1 MEKEENLVVGI
12 KLLKG
17 KEFAPKKAHDDD
29 ACYDVFATEIAY
41 EDDRKIIYK
50 LGFKLELEEGYSVA
64 IRPRSS
70 IHKKLLLLSNSPGT
84 GDSGYKGEYMAVF
97 YKLFPESS
105 VYEVGDR
112 VAQIK
117 IEKDLNTV
125 WKEVEELSESERGS
139 GGYGSSGGFTENKFS
154 KQTLFRKVKL
164 DSLFYYEG
172 EEYMKL
178 SKVEAYNTNSG
189 QTSIF
194 GVDDKVV
201 I

>member
-117 IEKDLNTV
+117 IEKDLEVV
-125 WKEVEELSESERGS
+125 WEEVEELSDSARGDK
-139 GGYGSSGGFTENKFS
+139 GYGSSGGFKERGVP
-154 KQTLFRKVKL
+154 FRKVSR
-164 DSLFYYEG
+164 DALFYVG
-172 EEYMKL
+172 EREFMKL
-178 SKVEAYNTNSG
+178 GESEAYEVSTG
-189 QTSIF
+189 QTRIF
-194 GVDDKVV
+194 SSEEEVNYLN
-201 I
+201 

>member
-17 KEFAPKKAHDDD
+17 EEFAPKKAHDDD

-84 GDSGYKGEYMAVF
+84 GDAGYKGEYMAVF

-117 IEKDLNTV
+117 IEKDLEVV
-125 WKEVEELSESERGS
+125 WEEVEELSDSARGDK
-139 GGYGSSGGFTENKFS
+139 GYGSSGGFSDSKLNTFENVLIGNEFFFEGEKFKKIGNSEAYLIAS
-154 KQTLFRKVKL
+154 KQSTIF
-164 DSLFYYEG
+164 SLE
-172 EEYMKL
+172 
-178 SKVEAYNTNSG
+178 
-189 QTSIF
+189 
-194 GVDDKVV
+194 DKV
-201 I
+201 ILK